1 MDFKNKK
8 NILIGIGAIFILV
21 IGAFFFTRTD
31 PVEKKFKEL
40 ESKTFAPKTI
50 NEDIFDDS
58 KYRTGPDGQ
67 VVYDEDLSPEQM
79 ALVLRRRYGSKI
91 ENSGVQ
97 IAMLEKLIRDLKAKF
112 GDRWIEVLQ
121 EVLGMAFP
129 GSETKL
135 FRMSESLYKYEKYVE
150 KNGSRLTG
158 MSDADR
164 QKEIWKV
171 RREMFGDSADEIWA
185 AEKKQ
190 NAVNEVLKQIQDNKG
205 APVKE
210 KLSQYNTGLKEVYG
224 KELPSQFENR
234 RQTFM
239 ESFLRVVQDDLTSM
253 SSTERK
259 EALKDVRKGMGMDSY
274 ALQRWEALD
283 AVRDERWDNGEKYKL
298 ERQEAIS
305 KLSGVEKDRKLD
317 EIRKKYYGEEAES
330 VKNEEASG
338 YFRHE
343 QKRQFGID

>member
-1 MDFKNKK
+1 
-8 NILIGIGAIFILV
+8 
-21 IGAFFFTRTD
+21 
-31 PVEKKFKEL
+31 
-40 ESKTFAPKTI
+40 
-50 NEDIFDDS
+50 
-58 KYRTGPDGQ
+58 
-67 VVYDEDLSPEQM
+67 
-79 ALVLRRRYGSKI
+79 
-91 ENSGVQ
+91 
-97 IAMLEKLIRDLKAKF
+97 MLEKLIRDLKAKF

-121 EVLGMAFP
+121 EILGMAFP
-129 GSETKL
+129 GSESKL

-150 KNGSRLTG
+150 KNRNRMTG
-158 MSDADR
+158 MSDTDR

-171 RREMFGDSADEIWA
+171 RRELFGDSADEIWA

-210 KLSQYNTGLKEVYG
+210 KLNQYNTGLKEVYG
-224 KELPSQFENR
+224 KELSSQLENR

-253 SSTERK
+253 SPTERK
-259 EALKDVRKGMGMDSY
+259 DALKDIRKGMGMDSY

-283 AVRDERWDNGEKYKL
+283 SLRDERWDNGEKYKA
-298 ERQEAIS
+298 ERQDIIS

-338 YFRHE
+338 YFRYE